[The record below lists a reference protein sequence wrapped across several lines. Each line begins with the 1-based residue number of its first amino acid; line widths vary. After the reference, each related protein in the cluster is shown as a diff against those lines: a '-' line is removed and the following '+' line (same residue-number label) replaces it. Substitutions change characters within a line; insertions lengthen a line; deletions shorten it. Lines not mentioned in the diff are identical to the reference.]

1 MNEFLIELQA
11 ILNTE
16 VSKGNINKSITRL
29 QDQIKKLQ
37 LQAEIDPKTILNLKR
52 QIEKATNQSITFS
65 NINLNSGQIE
75 KTGQQIGSSINKGLM
90 ASLGGIRNS
99 IYNVIKQFNSNK
111 LSFPE
116 LSKAFNLNRA
126 DIDSS
131 VLQQVRDLTKEINAL
146 SKEVMKTGSDSSWE
160 SITNKI
166 NSLYSVLN
174 QFGKTRDLTPFKE
187 SLDILKQ
194 FEGKKIFVNSES
206 ELFQNT
212 GMKIREL
219 NNQFRSLNV
228 TFTTSKKNAVDLD
241 TVWSELCNTS
251 PNLEKFISFGDQIS
265 AIVGHLRTA
274 KEGLYGNDG
283 LQPLQGNDVSKMLIG
298 YMDRL
303 AETSNKLGLLRE
315 QETELKQNAVSAT
328 DTIIQNEERKQQAYK
343 QTADIQQ
350 QILAN
355 ESLIKSGAN
364 VMMFDNTNDAARQA
378 SQYFKELLQD
388 EQTLISVSEKFNR
401 ANELSSFAVN
411 IKRATGEVETLKY
424 ALENIGSKGDPF
436 YVFKN
441 IGAELNNSTAIKQVQ
456 KMEKVI
462 TDYETKLN
470 DFKTRYSKTN
480 IDFSGFESVFN
491 NFKSGVSTVND
502 LKLAFNQLENA
513 AKMGVQSLK
522 SQSSSLDPIQQAL
535 NNIRDMGTIIKT
547 LETNMSGL
555 QNKTALADI
564 SLDDLASRY
573 MKLKAEMD
581 AVGGKV
587 PLDGSWAKEYQKLMS
602 DVVSA
607 TKRVAVEQKKAEKA
621 NQSFFASLKKD
632 FSFLSYWASA
642 SYIFMT
648 SIRKIK
654 EMVGSVRELQ
664 AALLNINYTMELSGR
679 QLKKIGESSLQMA
692 KDLYT
697 SASNILGAVKLYAN
711 AKESAESILQ
721 KAQPAVMI
729 SNVTGMTGEKSAKM
743 LQSVMN
749 QFDMTQDDLMEIAD
763 TIEMV
768 SQNMAYDFASGIDEI
783 ANGIE
788 QSGSVAKSAGLSL
801 QEYVSMLG
809 LVIEKTGQSGST
821 IGNAY
826 KTILQRI
833 TKASAT
839 EGTLEEDIS
848 AAEKSLR
855 AVGVEVRDTADEFRD
870 LTDIMSDLGRVW
882 DSLSSVQQSNISY
895 NVAGVRQTNILKSL
909 LGYWEDYESL
919 VEKANDAS
927 GTTLKNQEIYASSL
941 QGKLGE
947 LSAIW
952 SNISNNTISSNF
964 LKGLA
969 DIGIGVSS
977 LIEKI
982 GLLKVASVGAFA
994 FINKGRSKQR
1004 FCPVGW

>member
-1 MNEFLIELQA
+1 MNEFLILLQA
-11 ILNTE
+11 KLDE
-16 VSKGNINKSITRL
+16 AKSKGLINSDIGTL
-29 QDQIKKLQ
+29 QNQLDTLKLK
-37 LQAEIDPKTILNLKR
+37 AEIDPKTILNLKR

-65 NINLNSGQIE
+65 NISLNSGQIE

-111 LSFPE
+111 LSFSE

-194 FEGKKIFVNSES
+194 FEGKKIFVNSKS

-212 GMKIREL
+212 GMSIREL
-219 NNQFRSLNV
+219 NNQFRGLNGLNAL
-228 TFTTSKKNAVDLD
+228 FTTTKKNAVDLD

-251 PNLEKFISFGDQIS
+251 PNLEKFTSFGDQIN
-265 AIVGHLRTA
+265 AIVEHLKIA
-274 KEGLYGNDG
+274 KQALHSDG
-283 LQPLQGNDVSKMLIG
+283 SLQPIQGNDVSKMLIG
-298 YMDRL
+298 YMDSL
-303 AETSNKLGLLRE
+303 AEASNKLNLLRE
-315 QETELKQNAVSAT
+315 QETELKQNAVSTA
-328 DTIIQNEERKQQAYK
+328 DTVVQNEGRKQQAYK

-388 EQTLISVSEKFNR
+388 EQTLISVSERFDKTNM
-401 ANELSSFAVN
+401 LSSFAVN
-411 IKRATGEVETLKY
+411 VKRASGEVETLRY

-441 IGAELNNSTAIKQVQ
+441 IGAELNNSTAIKQMQ

-491 NFKSGVSTVND
+491 NFKNGIGTVND
-502 LKLAFNQLENA
+502 LKLAFNQLENS
-513 AKMGVQSLK
+513 AKMGMQSLK

-535 NNIRDMGTIIKT
+535 NNMRDIPTMLKS

-555 QNKTALADI
+555 QNKTTLTGI
-564 SLDDLASRY
+564 SVDDLISRY

-581 AVGGKV
+581 AAGGKV

-607 TKRVAVEQKKAEKA
+607 TKRVAAEQKKAEKA
-621 NQSFFASLKKD
+621 NQSFFASLKKN
-632 FSFLSYWASA
+632 FSFLSYWTSA

-654 EMVGSVRELQ
+654 EMVGNVRELQ
-664 AALLNINYTMELSGR
+664 EALVNINYTMELSGR
-679 QLKKIGESSLQMA
+679 QLKEIGESSLQMA
-692 KDLYT
+692 KDLNT
-697 SASNILGAVKLYAN
+697 SAGNILGAVKLYAN

-721 KAQPAVMI
+721 KAQPAIML
-729 SNVTGMTGEKSAKM
+729 SNVTGFSGEESAKY
-743 LQSVMN
+743 LQTIMN
-749 QFDMTQDDLMEIAD
+749 QFDLTQDDLMGISD
-763 TIEMV
+763 TIQAI
-768 SQNMAYDFASGIDEI
+768 SQSIAHDFADGIVQINEGIATSGEVARAAGMDLSEYASMIGMLVEKTGLQGSQLGNSLKTIITRTTKAGKIMGIDE
-783 ANGIE
+783 GE
-788 QSGSVAKSAGLSL
+788 
-801 QEYVSMLG
+801 
-809 LVIEKTGQSGST
+809 
-821 IGNAY
+821 
-826 KTILQRI
+826 
-833 TKASAT
+833 
-839 EGTLEEDIS
+839 IS
-848 AAEKSLR
+848 DAEKSLR
-855 AVGVEVRDTADEFRD
+855 SVGIEVRKTDGEFKD
-870 LTDIMSDLGRVW
+870 FNITMGELSKQW
-882 DSLSSVQQSNISY
+882 ESLSDVEKSNISFNLAGTRQI
-895 NVAGVRQTNILKSL
+895 NVIQTL
-909 LGYWEDYESL
+909 LRNWSDYEDL
-919 VEKANDAS
+919 VNKANNS
-927 GTTLKNQEIYASSL
+927 TGVTLENQEKYAASL
-941 QGKLGE
+941 EGKLGE

-952 SNISNNTISSNF
+952 SNISNDTISSSF

-969 DIGIGVSS
+969 DAGIGVSS

-982 GLLKVASVGAFA
+982 GLLKSVMASVGIAAFVKNFA
-994 FINKGRSKQR
+994 
-1004 FCPVGW
+1004 